1 MRLYFSNK
9 IDSLNFTI
17 PTKYSS
23 LKVDNLTRIYSTEGI
38 FQLLNNTFSKV
49 IIRDYPI
56 ETVTINNIDFLI
68 DKSQIVYDY
77 EWKQLEP
84 NHIVE
89 HIKLYTYDLS
99 VLQETAGIQEI
110 QESASTTSIT
120 STTSIQLV
128 IEKKK
133 EEISELY
140 FVINNYIN
148 EKNIVTLISELNLC

>member
-1 MRLYFSNK
+1 MRLYFSKK

-23 LKVDNLTRIYSTEGI
+23 LKVDNLTRIYSTEGL

-99 VLQETAGIQEI
+99 VLQETAGIQE
-110 QESASTTSIT
+110 
-120 STTSIQLV
+120 TTSIQLV

-140 FVINNYIN
+140 FVITNYIN

>member
-1 MRLYFSNK
+1 M
-9 IDSLNFTI
+9 
-17 PTKYSS
+17 
-23 LKVDNLTRIYSTEGI
+23 
-38 FQLLNNTFSKV
+38 
-49 IIRDYPI
+49 
-56 ETVTINNIDFLI
+56 
-68 DKSQIVYDY
+68 YDY
-77 EWKQLEP
+77 EWKQLDP

-110 QESASTTSIT
+110 QESLGTTSTT

>member
-110 QESASTTSIT
+110 QEST